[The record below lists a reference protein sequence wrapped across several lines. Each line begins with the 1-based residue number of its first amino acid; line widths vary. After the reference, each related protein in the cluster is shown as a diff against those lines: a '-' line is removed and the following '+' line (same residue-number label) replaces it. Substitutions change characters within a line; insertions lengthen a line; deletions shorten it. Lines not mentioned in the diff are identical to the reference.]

1 MDLPIVFINL
11 DRDTERRQHVEAQ
24 LDQLSLAGTRLR
36 AVWWNDLAESKQS
49 ALYSAEL
56 NHKQYYAP
64 LVNGEKG
71 CYASHI
77 AAWQQLLDGTA
88 PAMVVLEDDVQL
100 LASFA
105 AALHAIAALDQP
117 WDMVKLMGRPEKE
130 KIYSRQTLM
139 PGHDL
144 IQYARVP
151 SFTAAYVISR
161 SGAQKMLQSRVP
173 FGRPIDIDLRFW
185 WENDMQIRGIYPAVV
200 ALDDISQTT
209 SIAGRQNQA
218 SMGQRWR
225 KLCMKAQLLLGNL
238 SHR

>member
-11 DRDTERRQHVEAQ
+11 DRDTERRRHLEAQ
-24 LDQLSLAGTRLR
+24 LNQLSLTGTRLR

-49 ALYSAEL
+49 ELYSAEL
-56 NHKQYYAP
+56 NRKQYYAP

-77 AAWQQLLDGTA
+77 VAWQQLLDSTA

-105 AALHAIAALDQP
+105 AALSAIAALAQP
-117 WDMVKLMGRPEKE
+117 WDMVKLMGRAEKE
-130 KIYSRQTLM
+130 KIHTRQALM
-139 PGHDL
+139 AGHDL

-161 SGAQKMLQSRVP
+161 AGAQKMLQSRVP

-185 WENDMQIRGIYPAVV
+185 WENDMQIRGIYPPVV

-209 SIAGRQNQA
+209 SIAGRQHKA
-218 SMGQRWR
+218 SLHQRWR

-238 SHR
+238 RHR